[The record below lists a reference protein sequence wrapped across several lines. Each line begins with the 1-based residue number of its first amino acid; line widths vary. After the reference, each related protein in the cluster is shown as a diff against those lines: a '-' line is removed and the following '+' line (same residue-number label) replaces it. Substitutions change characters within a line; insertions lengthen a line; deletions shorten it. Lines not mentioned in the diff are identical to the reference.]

1 MLASVVR
8 FSIRFRGV
16 IITLAL
22 LLLAYGSY
30 QLSNAGLDIFPEFSP
45 KSVIIQTES
54 PGLSSEQVEILV
66 TQQVENAIGGLINLD
81 YVRSESIQG
90 LSIVTVV
97 FSEDSDV
104 YQNRQLVSERLT
116 GISDKLPPGISQPV
130 IAPLA
135 SSSATILT
143 IGITSEQRSLMEL
156 REIADWTI
164 VPRLLSVPGIA
175 DVNVFGGDVRQLQIQ
190 IDTEKLHQFGLGV
203 NDVALA
209 ARQATGIRGAG
220 FIENSNQR
228 ITLSMAGYPVDEVS
242 LAKVVL
248 KRERGVNIYLGDV
261 AEIKMAAEPPFSAA
275 TIMTEP
281 AVVMM
286 VIGQYGANTLTVSR
300 DTEIALK
307 EFEDVFQRQGI
318 ILTPDLFRPANY
330 IETSL
335 ENITEHLLIGG
346 LFVIVI
352 LCLFLFNLRAA
363 FISAI
368 AIPLSLLSAVMV
380 LLQLGI
386 NLNVMVLGGLAI
398 ALGEVV
404 DDAIIDTENIFRRLR
419 QNRLLTKPRT
429 VAEVVFY
436 ASMEVRGSV
445 VYATFIVALV
455 FVPLLTLGGLA
466 GRLFAPLGLS
476 YILAIMMSLV
486 VALTVTPALCYM
498 LLGKVKLSERDPPMI
513 RFIKPAYDYLLRLS
527 SQAPLLTIS
536 ATLMFCV
543 LGLSVVPSLG
553 GQFLPELRE
562 GHYIV
567 HTSALPGTSLEESI
581 RMGNGLTRNFLKVPG
596 VRSVSQWA
604 GRAERGADTFGSHY
618 SEFEVDLDPLSG
630 KEQQRVLDQL
640 REVLSEM
647 PGILFE
653 VHNFLSERIDET
665 ISGYQ
670 SPVVVNVYGDDLE
683 VLDNLVQSVA
693 DIMRSIPNASDIQ
706 LRSPPGTPLLQVR
719 LKIDRLAQWGLQPD
733 EVMQSVQV
741 AFEGETVGR
750 INKGNRVF
758 DVTVIS
764 REAERR
770 KPEDV
775 RKLPIR
781 TPEGNIIALEDVADI
796 RQIGGR
802 YNILHHGAQRVQ
814 SVTAHVEDSDL
825 ESLMN
830 ELKERV
836 ITEIDFPTGTYP
848 EFTGALLERA
858 QAREQLILYSL
869 LSGIGVLLLIYIAI
883 GSFRN
888 MLLMLLNIP
897 FALVGGVFAVILTGD
912 LISVGSMVGFV
923 TLFGITVRNS
933 IMLVSH
939 YQYLVEVDKLT
950 WDINT
955 VIKGANER
963 LPSILMTALVT
974 ALAMLPI
981 AFDSDNAGREI
992 MGPMASIII
1001 GGMAS
1006 STILNLLIMPTVM
1019 LKFGKFKTEFAEE
1032 PFNV

>member
-1 MLASVVR
+1 
-8 FSIRFRGV
+8 
-16 IITLAL
+16 
-22 LLLAYGSY
+22 
-30 QLSNAGLDIFPEFSP
+30 
-45 KSVIIQTES
+45 
-54 PGLSSEQVEILV
+54 
-66 TQQVENAIGGLINLD
+66 
-81 YVRSESIQG
+81 
-90 LSIVTVV
+90 
-97 FSEDSDV
+97 
-104 YQNRQLVSERLT
+104 
-116 GISDKLPPGISQPV
+116 
-130 IAPLA
+130 
-135 SSSATILT
+135 
-143 IGITSEQRSLMEL
+143 
-156 REIADWTI
+156 
-164 VPRLLSVPGIA
+164 
-175 DVNVFGGDVRQLQIQ
+175 
-190 IDTEKLHQFGLGV
+190 
-203 NDVALA
+203 
-209 ARQATGIRGAG
+209 
-220 FIENSNQR
+220 
-228 ITLSMAGYPVDEVS
+228 
-242 LAKVVL
+242 
-248 KRERGVNIYLGDV
+248 
-261 AEIKMAAEPPFSAA
+261 
-275 TIMTEP
+275 
-281 AVVMM
+281 
-286 VIGQYGANTLTVSR
+286 
-300 DTEIALK
+300 
-307 EFEDVFQRQGI
+307 
-318 ILTPDLFRPANY
+318 LTPDLFRPANY

-335 ENITEHLLIGG
+335 GNITEHLLIGG

-352 LCLFLFNLRAA
+352 LCLFLFNLRTA

-429 VAEVVFY
+429 VTEVVFD

-486 VALTVTPALCYM
+486 VALTVTPALCY
-498 LLGKVKLSERDPPMI
+498 LLLEKAKLSDRDPPLI
-513 RFIKPAYDYLLRLS
+513 RFIKPAYDYLLVLS
-527 SQAPLLTIS
+527 SQAPILTIS

-543 LGLSVVPSLG
+543 LGLSIVPTLG

-567 HTSALPGTSLEESI
+567 HTSALPGTSLQESI
-581 RMGNGLTRNFLKVPG
+581 RMGNGLTRNFLEIPG

-618 SEFEVDLDPLSG
+618 SEFEVDLEPLSG

-640 REVLSEM
+640 REIMSQT

-670 SPVVVNVYGDDLE
+670 SPVVVNVYGKDLKQ
-683 VLDNLVQSVA
+683 LDGLAQSIA
-693 DIMRSIPNASDIQ
+693 EILRSIPMASDIQ

-719 LKIDRLAQWGLQPD
+719 LKMDRLARWGLQPD
-733 EVMQSVQV
+733 EVMRSVQV
-741 AFEGETVGR
+741 AFEGATVGR

-764 REAERR
+764 REEERR

-775 RKLPIR
+775 RKLPVR
-781 TPEGNIIALEDVADI
+781 TPEGSIIALEDIADI
-796 RQIGGR
+796 RQTGGR

-825 ESLMN
+825 ESLMSV
-830 ELKERV
+830 LKQRV

-848 EFTGALLERA
+848 EFTGALLERT

-897 FALVGGVFAVILTGD
+897 FALVGGVFAVVLTGD

-939 YQYLVEVDKLT
+939 YQYLVEVDKLV

-955 VIKGANER
+955 AIQGANER

-1019 LKFGKFKTEFAEE
+1019 LKFGKFKTVLVE
-1032 PFNV
+1032 